1 MANFSF
7 DIESSFDKAEM
18 NNVHGLVLREISNRF
33 DFKGTPADVEWMS
46 DKKGFKVIG
55 SDEFQVQTIIDMI
68 GKQLAKR
75 GMTSKVLNLEGAH
88 NSANLRAWQEI
99 PFKDGLG
106 QDNAKKITKLL
117 KEKYPKIKTQ
127 IQGNSVR
134 CSSIAKMSFS
144 LLYLCFAIWILIFH
158 LILLIIARIVFS
170 YTFTT
175 VAILWYNQPRRLII

>member
-68 GKQLAKR
+68 GKQLAK
-75 GMTSKVLNLEGAH
+75 L
-88 NSANLRAWQEI
+88 
-99 PFKDGLG
+99 
-106 QDNAKKITKLL
+106 
-117 KEKYPKIKTQ
+117 
-127 IQGNSVR
+127 
-134 CSSIAKMSFS
+134 S
-144 LLYLCFAIWILIFH
+144 LIHISEPTRPY
-158 LILLIIARIVFS
+158 
-170 YTFTT
+170 
-175 VAILWYNQPRRLII
+175 